1 MHLLTNSLSP
11 MINDFSKI
19 TQHVSICLG
28 LSVIFILLFIVT
40 PLNTY
45 LFGKIIVVTLLGYTL
60 FYNTQ
65 QTNKFVSNFNVDMF
79 SSDWNPIKTNILYSY
94 LFSICLF
101 VLIVSLFR
109 KM

>member
-1 MHLLTNSLSP
+1 MYSSTNSLSP
-11 MINDFSKI
+11 MITDFSKI

-28 LSVIFILLFIVT
+28 LSVIFVLLFIIT

-65 QTNKFVSNFNVDMF
+65 QTNKFVSNFNVDML